1 MQQQLN
7 GQTKTIN
14 RLTSDLEQRNNTPS
28 EDTSGMVE
36 QLLDQVKDLDHRLT
50 ARTMKVKTPEPFDGT
65 RSKLRYWL
73 TQMFTYLTV
82 NKSKFGS
89 EADKV
94 LFASTYLSGAAYEW
108 FEPFIREYQTTKYTK
123 QAEDTK
129 QIFESYNA
137 FQEQLERVFRDINA
151 TRNTEREINRLKAQ
165 GDDVN
170 SYTSRFQ
177 QLTSYLTWEDD
188 AFMHYYEKG
197 LPYAVREKIAFMER
211 PKSLTKMY
219 DLATRI
225 GNQLRELRLMRGNHH
240 GFHPRPQ
247 NRNFGYRANEQ
258 RRFQPRNQGANDPYG
273 PRPMELDATVSKAK
287 RDRRQKE
294 NLCFYCGKSGHRMND
309 YNQRKNKAQKP
320 RQGSGQRKQLRA
332 NQEIKTIRATRE
344 NDN

>member
-1 MQQQLN
+1 MSQQQIAQLQQVIQTMQQQLN
-7 GQTKTIN
+7 GQTETIN
-14 RLTSDLEQRNNTPS
+14 RLTSDLERRNNTPS
-28 EDTSGMVE
+28 KDTSGMVK
-36 QLLDQVKDLDHRLT
+36 QLLNQVKDLDHRLT
-50 ARTMKVKTPEPFDGT
+50 TKTIKVKTPEPFDRT

-89 EADKV
+89 KADKV
-94 LFASTYLSGAAYEW
+94 LFASTYLSGPAYEW
-108 FEPFIREYQTTKYTK
+108 FEPFVREYQTTEYTK

-129 QIFESYNA
+129 QIFKSYSA
-137 FQEQLERVFRDINA
+137 FQEQLKRVFRDINA
-151 TRNTEREINRLKAQ
+151 TRNAEREIDRLKAH

-197 LPYAVREKIAFMER
+197 LPYAVREKMAFIER

-225 GNQLRELRLMRGNHH
+225 SNQLRELRLMQGNHH

-247 NRNFGYRANEQ
+247 NRNFGYQANEQ
-258 RRFQPRNQGANDPYG
+258 
-273 PRPMELDATVSKAK
+273 
-287 RDRRQKE
+287 
-294 NLCFYCGKSGHRMND
+294 
-309 YNQRKNKAQKP
+309 
-320 RQGSGQRKQLRA
+320 
-332 NQEIKTIRATRE
+332 
-344 NDN
+344 